1 MRFFFFF
8 KVNKILLGGGLN
20 VSRKNIVFGENMR
33 IHRPYIIDISQ
44 NADLREEFTEN
55 LFFQVL
61 EYFSQVGLVLKP

>member
-1 MRFFFFF
+1 
-8 KVNKILLGGGLN
+8 
-20 VSRKNIVFGENMR
+20 MR